1 MAGGKGRKPKPTAA
15 KQAAG
20 NPGKRALNTNE
31 PEFTQIVAVDPPE
44 HLEEFPFAVECWETH
59 CPELCKTGVLKVTDL
74 WNLEAFCMAYS
85 TWREAKSQAQSEGV
99 TIISESGV
107 EKKNPALTA
116 ANEALRQMMSL
127 GAVLGLDPA
136 NRTRLVVPKKKDQ
149 NNQFA
154 ELVGLL
160 AGKR

>member
-31 PEFTQIVAVDPPE
+31 PEFTQLLDVDPPE
-44 HLEEFPFAVECWETH
+44 HLHNYPHAVECWETH
-59 CPELCKTGVLKVTDL
+59 CPELCKIGVLKVTDL

-85 TWREAKSQAQSEGV
+85 TWRESKLQAQQQGI
-99 TIISESGV
+99 TITQDNGT
-107 EKKNPALTA
+107 EKKNPALSA

-136 NRTRLVVPKKKDQ
+136 NRTRLVVPKQKDQ
-149 NNQFA
+149 SNPFA
-154 ELVGLL
+154 ELAGLL
-160 AGKR
+160 AGK